1 MEHDE
6 QPAQQQEPASTPSAM
21 GNTSEEGLRA
31 EGSGLRAEADASA
44 ISCITASR
52 SDLRKTRA
60 GRCRRS
66 VSPARRALPR
76 KRRRCGAKPDVVWH
90 SGKLR
95 AKQTAQEF
103 WRACNALAEFAV
115 TKICSPTIR
124 RNGSATA
131 FAAKRATSPSP
142 GIFTHLPRL
151 LALLTTGGEA
161 GVDFPINGIVALVT
175 DDEGETYR
183 ELWRIEN

>member
-1 MEHDE
+1 MIYLVHH
-6 QPAQQQEPASTPSAM
+6 AHAVEPDVDPQRPLSA
-21 GNTSEEGLRA
+21 
-31 EGSGLRAEADASA
+31 
-44 ISCITASR
+44 
-52 SDLRKTRA
+52 A
-60 GRCRRS
+60 GR
-66 VSPARRALPR
+66 AHAMALAAAAAHRGVRP
-76 KRRRCGAKPDVVWH
+76 VVIWH

-115 TKICSPTIR
+115 TKDLQPDDPPQWIR
-124 RNGSATA
+124 DRLRHETRNIALAGH
-131 FAAKRATSPSP
+131 
-142 GIFTHLPRL
+142 FTHLPRL